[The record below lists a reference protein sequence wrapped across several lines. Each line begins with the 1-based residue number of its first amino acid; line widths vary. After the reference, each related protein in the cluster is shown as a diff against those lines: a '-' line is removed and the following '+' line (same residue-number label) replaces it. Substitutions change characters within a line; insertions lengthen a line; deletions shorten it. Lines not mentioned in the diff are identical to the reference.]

1 MSIAYVGS
9 METHPTVHRHD
20 ADFQI
25 TALLDIA
32 DHSTSIVDRLMSMPL
47 GDGALDEWD
56 RAVVQRLERKL
67 ALRLRQ
73 LIEPGEERRSA

>member
-1 MSIAYVGS
+1 
-9 METHPTVHRHD
+9 
-20 ADFQI
+20 
-25 TALLDIA
+25 
-32 DHSTSIVDRLMSMPL
+32 MSMPL